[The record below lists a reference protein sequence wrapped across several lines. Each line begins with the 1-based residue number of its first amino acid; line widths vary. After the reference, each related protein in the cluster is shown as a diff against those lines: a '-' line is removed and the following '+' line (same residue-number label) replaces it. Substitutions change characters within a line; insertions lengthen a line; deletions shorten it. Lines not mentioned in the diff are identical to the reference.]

1 MDKILTVREP
11 FASALVHGIK
21 KAEYRSWKIPKG
33 SKVWIHAGLQ
43 PGIRFHDVP
52 AWLREHGEACA
63 ADYLEWTTGADD
75 APRPSLDSPLAQAI
89 YCAKG
94 LPGGFEFPFGKIV
107 GFCVFGESIETSGD
121 ERKLGRFANMVE
133 SARALAPEAW
143 TVHKGS
149 LGLMPY
155 GGVR

>member
-11 FASALVHGIK
+11 YASALVHGIK
-21 KAEYRSWKIPKG
+21 KAEYRSWRIPKG

-43 PGIRFHDVP
+43 CGLGFTD
-52 AWLREHGEACA
+52 AKDWLREHGEMCA
-63 ADYLEWTTGADD
+63 ADYMDWMDSAEDV
-75 APRPSLDSPLAQAI
+75 PRPPLDSPLSRAI
-89 YCAKG
+89 YYAKG
-94 LPGGFEFPFGKIV
+94 LQGAYEFPFGKV
-107 GFCVFGESIETSGD
+107 LGFCVFGESVETSGE

-133 SARALAPEAW
+133 SAHALPPEAW

-155 GGVR
+155 GGVK

>member
-11 FASALVHGIK
+11 YASALVHGIK
-21 KAEYRSWKIPKG
+21 KAEYRSWRIPKG

-43 PGIRFHDVP
+43 PAMEFAKVP
-52 AWLREHGEACA
+52 EWLRDQGEPCT
-63 ADYLEWTTGADD
+63 ADYMDWTMESNDC
-75 APRPSLDSPLAQAI
+75 PRPELISSLSRAVYASLGMATASV
-89 YCAKG
+89 
-94 LPGGFEFPFGKIV
+94 FPFGMVI
-107 GFCVFGESIETSGD
+107 GFCIFGESVETSGE

-133 SARALAPEAW
+133 SAHALPPEAW

-155 GGVR
+155 GGIK

>member
-21 KAEYRSWKIPKG
+21 KAEYRSWRIPKG

-43 PGIRFHDVP
+43 PAMGF
-52 AWLREHGEACA
+52 ANATTWLREQGETSA
-63 ADYLEWTTGADD
+63 ADYMEWTLGTDD
-75 APRPSLDSPLAQAI
+75 TPRPELVSPLSHAI
-89 YCAKG
+89 HAS
-94 LPGGFEFPFGKIV
+94 LGFPDKLHFPFGKVI
-107 GFCVFGESIETSGD
+107 GYCVFGESVETSGED
-121 ERKLGRFANMVE
+121 RKLGKFANMVE
-133 SARALAPEAW
+133 SAHALPPEAW

-155 GGVR
+155 GGCK